1 MAGPPASV
9 KTFNRIALLLA
20 GRRLIP
26 VWGVLRHSGRKSGRE
41 FSTPLAFIATPGTFF
56 IGLPWGRNTDWVRN
70 VRAAGRCTVRLRG
83 HEYECTQPEFV
94 SKDVAMAA
102 ATGPLRTVVRRM
114 DLTSGFLRLQ
124 HGPARGRGN

>member
-41 FSTPLAFIATPGTFF
+41 FSTPLAFIATPGAFF

-94 SKDVAMAA
+94 SKDVVVTA
-102 ATGPLRTVVRRM
+102 ATGPLRTVVKR
-114 DLTSGFLRLQ
+114 THFTGGFLRLG
-124 HGPARGRGN
+124 HGLARGQGN

>member
-41 FSTPLAFIATPGTFF
+41 FSTPLAFIATPGAFF

-94 SKDVAMAA
+94 SKDVVVTAA
-102 ATGPLRTVVRRM
+102 GPLRTVVKR
-114 DLTSGFLRLQ
+114 THFTGGFLRLR
-124 HGPARGRGN
+124 HGPARGQGN